1 MERVKTG
8 LDKLIEEDFRR
19 IRGRSIGIV
28 ANQTSTTNELK
39 HIVEEAK
46 RKGRCKVEVVFT
58 PEHGFRSAIGEG
70 EKIYGEKYDEEY
82 NVKIYSLYGETYK
95 PPRIIM
101 EKLETLVFDLQD
113 VGVRW
118 YTYISTLYYCL
129 EACGETETPIIIL
142 DRPNPITGE
151 IIEGTMLESKY
162 KSFIGIAEIPIRY
175 GLTIG
180 ELSTFLNEKYGLNA
194 PLQVIAMENWRRDLW
209 FDETGLI
216 WIPPSPNMPTINSAS
231 IYPGTGLIEGTNIS
245 EGRGTPLPFQLVG
258 APWMN
263 SRKTSEELNRI
274 GLNGVKFRSTIFK
287 PTTSKYKDQYCRGIQ
302 VHITNRLEARP
313 FQIGIHILSAIKR
326 LHPKKF
332 KWIKRKERYIIDL
345 LTGTDKL
352 RKKLDEGED
361 PWIIIDELEGPL
373 EDYAYKKQNYHL
385 YI

>member
-118 YTYISTLYYCL
+118 YTYISTLYY
-129 EACGETETPIIIL
+129 
-142 DRPNPITGE
+142 
-151 IIEGTMLESKY
+151 
-162 KSFIGIAEIPIRY
+162 
-175 GLTIG
+175 
-180 ELSTFLNEKYGLNA
+180 LSL
-194 PLQVIAMENWRRDLW
+194 
-209 FDETGLI
+209 
-216 WIPPSPNMPTINSAS
+216 
-231 IYPGTGLIEGTNIS
+231 
-245 EGRGTPLPFQLVG
+245 
-258 APWMN
+258 
-263 SRKTSEELNRI
+263 
-274 GLNGVKFRSTIFK
+274 
-287 PTTSKYKDQYCRGIQ
+287 
-302 VHITNRLEARP
+302 
-313 FQIGIHILSAIKR
+313 IHI
-326 LHPKKF
+326 
-332 KWIKRKERYIIDL
+332 
-345 LTGTDKL
+345 
-352 RKKLDEGED
+352 
-361 PWIIIDELEGPL
+361 
-373 EDYAYKKQNYHL
+373 
-385 YI
+385 